1 MGAAL
6 PMRST
11 LRALAHRNY
20 RLYFFGQGVSL
31 IGTWMQQLA
40 MMWLVYELEHSALLL
55 GAVGFASQIPTLFI
69 APLAGVFTDRW
80 NRHRTLMATQSLALV
95 QAAAFTAIAWTGW
108 VEIWVIL
115 ALSVGLGVINAFDI
129 PTRQAFLTD
138 LIERPEDLA
147 NAIALNSSLF
157 NGARLIGPALAGFVI
172 AATGEWF
179 CFLLNALSYVA
190 VLAALAAIRVR
201 ERRRPSERLPVL
213 EGLKEGLSYSFRF
226 APIRSL
232 LLLVG
237 LVSFMSMPLSVL
249 MPLFADNVLGGG
261 ASTLGELTA
270 AQGMGALAGALYL
283 ASRKSILGLGRW
295 IAAGAATVGLGMT
308 AFSWITEFWLACA
321 VLLIVGGAM
330 MVQMAASNTIVQ
342 TIVDEDKRGRVMS
355 LYTLAFIGMA
365 PLGSLAAGGLASRIG
380 APGAMR
386 VCGAGCVFG
395 GLLFASQLPRLR
407 AAIRPV
413 YVRAGIL
420 PEIAQGMEAA
430 AELTSP
436 RRG

>member
-1 MGAAL
+1 M

-55 GAVGFASQIPTLFI
+55 GAVGFASQIPTLFV

-95 QAAAFTAIAWTGW
+95 QAVALTAIAWTGW
-108 VEIWVIL
+108 VEVWVIL

-213 EGLKEGLSYSFRF
+213 EGLKEGMSYAFRF

-270 AQGMGALAGALYL
+270 AQGLGALAGALYL

-295 IAAGAATVGLGMT
+295 IAAGAATVGLGMA

-386 VCGAGCVFG
+386 VCGAACVLG

-436 RRG
+436 RPG

>member
-1 MGAAL
+1 ML
-6 PMRST
+6 WRST

-40 MMWLVYELEHSALLL
+40 MMWLVYELKHSAMLL
-55 GAVGFASQIPTLFI
+55 GAVAFASQIPTFFV

-80 NRHRTLMATQSLALV
+80 NRHRTLIATQSLALV
-95 QAAAFTAIAWTGW
+95 QASMLTAIAWTGW
-108 VEIWVIL
+108 VEVWVIL
-115 ALSVGLGVINAFDI
+115 ALSVGLGIVNAFDI

-201 ERRRPSERLPVL
+201 ERRRPVERLPVL
-213 EGLKEGLSYSFRF
+213 RGLKEGLAYAIRF

-249 MPLFADNVLGGG
+249 MPLFADDVLGGG
-261 ASTLGELTA
+261 AGTLGQLTA
-270 AQGMGALAGALYL
+270 AQGLGALAGALYL

-295 IAAGAATVGLGMT
+295 IAAGAATVGVGMA

-321 VLLIVGGAM
+321 ALLVIGAAM
-330 MVQMAASNTIVQ
+330 MVQMAACNTIVQ
-342 TIVDEDKRGRVMS
+342 TVVDEDKRGRVMS
-355 LYTLAFIGMA
+355 LYTLAFMGMA
-365 PLGSLAAGGLASRIG
+365 PLGSLAAGGLAARIG
-380 APGAMR
+380 APGVMR
-386 VCGAGCVFG
+386 LCGAACVLG
-395 GLLFASQLPRLR
+395 GALFASQLPRLR
-407 AAIRPV
+407 RSIRPV
-413 YVRAGIL
+413 YIRAGIL
-420 PEIAQGMEAA
+420 PEIAQGVETAS
-430 AELTSP
+430 ELTSP
-436 RRG
+436 KRG